1 MQLSAPQKTTWIVA
15 VVLGIVGLIASL
27 VTIPVLSSLSFW
39 LVALGWLVLVLAT
52 YMKGL

>member
-15 VVLGIVGLIASL
+15 VVLGIVGLIASF